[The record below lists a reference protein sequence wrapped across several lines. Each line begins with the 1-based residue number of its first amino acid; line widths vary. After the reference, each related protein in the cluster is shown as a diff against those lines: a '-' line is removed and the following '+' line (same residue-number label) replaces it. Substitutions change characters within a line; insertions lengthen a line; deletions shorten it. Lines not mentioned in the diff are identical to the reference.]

1 MTGVHLVVHGHFYQ
15 PPRENPWTEVVPVE
29 PSAAPHHDW
38 NERITEECYRPN
50 GWARVVDDAG
60 RVVDVVSTYEH
71 LSFNVGPT
79 LLSWLEAEQP
89 DVYERILE
97 ADRAAR
103 RAIAQAYGHAILPLC
118 NERDL
123 RTQLRWGIADF
134 VHRFGRRPE
143 GMWLPETAV
152 NEVVLACLAEEGIR
166 FTILAPGQVEA
177 VRPLAG
183 TEDDWRDVDGHLDT
197 SRPFRWEHPQ
207 HPGLHIELVVYDG
220 SLSHDLA
227 FAGVPSQALVARALA
242 HARPGDDVLVCAAT
256 DGETFGHHHHFAERG
271 VAYALT
277 VEAARRGVATPR
289 LADLIEEHPPTH
301 QARVRTSA
309 WSCVHGVARW
319 MADCGCHTG
328 GEPGWTQAWR
338 SPLRHALDVLRDH
351 VTDVTERAGTRMLKD
366 PWAARDAY
374 VEVLLGAT
382 PLDAFVAEHVTGDPV
397 EALTLLEA
405 QRHALL
411 MYTSCGW
418 FFNDLAG
425 IETLQILRYAARC
438 LDLLAELGE
447 PGPEQRVL
455 DILATA
461 RSNHPDEG
469 DGLAIWERHVAPSRV
484 DAGRVVA
491 HLALVELLG
500 DVSPG
505 AGDGRARMRAGED
518 AAELGGHV
526 VERGPH
532 LVLDRG
538 GLSVCAGEVTLTHRR
553 TRRRSRHAYAAVHLG
568 GLEVF
573 GATRPLD
580 VFVDVGADLDAVRRA
595 VEHGER
601 VTTLLRE
608 VVSRFGPRE
617 FGLESALPDAA
628 GQIVARAAE
637 DLVDRFAATFE
648 QLHADHGST
657 FRALARAGYPLPRE
671 LRAPVEVALT
681 RRFESLLAEAVVEG
695 TPAAFVPAVS
705 LARSARAEGIS
716 VGSPR
721 TTALVARAVER
732 AVTEAV
738 AAATFEAIDVAV
750 EVVDLAHQLDLSAP
764 LQRSQELVFD
774 ALVAAGDR
782 TDHPLSPLGAALDL
796 AVGRLGEPS

>member
-50 GWARVVDDAG
+50 GWARIVDDAG
-60 RVVDVVSTYEH
+60 RVIDVVSTYEH

-79 LLSWLEAEQP
+79 LLSWLQAEQP
-89 DVYERILE
+89 DVYDRILE
-97 ADRAAR
+97 ADRSGR

-118 NERDL
+118 NERDV
-123 RTQLRWGIADF
+123 RTQIRWGIADF
-134 VHRFGRRPE
+134 VHRFGRRPQ

-152 NEVVLACLAEEGIR
+152 SEVVLAALAEEGIR
-166 FTILAPGQVEA
+166 FTILAPGQIEA
-177 VRPLAG
+177 LCPLAG
-183 TEDDWRDVDGHLDT
+183 DEDDWSDVGDHLDT
-197 SRPFRWEHPQ
+197 SRPLRWEHPE
-207 HPGLHIELVVYDG
+207 HHDLHVELVVYDG

-227 FAGVPSQALVARALA
+227 FAGVPSQALVARAMA

-277 VEAARRGVATPR
+277 VEAARQGVATPR

-301 QARVRTSA
+301 QARVRPSA
-309 WSCVHGVARW
+309 WSCAHGVARW

-328 GEPGWTQAWR
+328 GEPGWNQAWR

-351 VTDVTERAGTRMLKD
+351 VIDVTDRVGPRLLAD

-374 VEVLLGAT
+374 IEVLLGST

-438 LDLLAELGE
+438 LDLLDELGE
-447 PGPEQRVL
+447 PGPEDRVL

-469 DGLAIWERHVAPSRV
+469 DGRAIWERHVLPSRV

-500 DVSPG
+500 DVGP
-505 AGDGRARMRAGED
+505 GDGNGHAGVQ
-518 AAELGGHV
+518 ASELAGHLIERGTHV
-526 VERGPH
+526 VI
-532 LVLDRG
+532 DRG
-538 GLSVCAGEVTLTHRR
+538 AIAVCAGEARLTHGR
-553 TRRRSRHAYAAVHLG
+553 TRRCSRHAYAAVHLG

-573 GATRPLD
+573 GATRPLGEGD
-580 VFVDVGADLDAVRRA
+580 DIGDDLDVVLRA
-595 VEHGER
+595 AEEGAR

-608 VVSRFGPRE
+608 VVNRFGPRE

-637 DLVDRFAATFE
+637 ALVDRFAATFE

-657 FRALARAGYPLPRE
+657 FAALARAGFPLPRE
-671 LRAPVEVALT
+671 LRAPVELALT
-681 RRFESLLAEAVVEG
+681 RRFESLLAEAVAAG

-705 LARSARAEGIS
+705 LARSARAQGVA

-738 AAATFEAIDVAV
+738 AAGTFEAIDVAV
-750 EVVDLAHQLDLSAP
+750 EVVDLARQLDLGAP
-764 LQRSQELVFD
+764 LQRSQELVFE
-774 ALVAAGDR
+774 ALLVAGDR
-782 TDHPLSPLGAALDL
+782 ADHPLGPLGAALDL
-796 AVGRLGEPS
+796 AVGRLGKPT